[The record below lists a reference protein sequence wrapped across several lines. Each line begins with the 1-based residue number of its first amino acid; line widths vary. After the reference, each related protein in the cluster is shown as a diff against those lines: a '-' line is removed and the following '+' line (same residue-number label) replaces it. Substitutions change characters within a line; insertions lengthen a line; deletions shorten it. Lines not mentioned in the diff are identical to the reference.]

1 MHHAVGRL
9 AARTLALALVLAMV
23 VPASA
28 AAFDFTAPP
37 SAGPINATLPLLGSS
52 LTVDVATDDDGH
64 LTSVALDPTGDFTAT
79 VDRPHAVR
87 FETADGSV
95 KVTITSWG
103 GHTTLA
109 AKTKTLA
116 DLEGAGTWKADLFK
130 TGDPTTVKYTIG
142 HDGAGAPTIVVD
154 DVAAPAAIVA
164 TVGTPTTKTS
174 EHRASAKVGIDFAWN
189 GFTKRLTIGV
199 AHRHQGR
206 QDVGEAGGHA
216 ERPQQAGGAAAP
228 SPMSSA
234 RIPGAASC
242 AMAPPSA
249 SPSRSSRTRA
259 GGGKVT
265 FDPDTFATGAE
276 ARAKELRKGKGF
288 VAIFKEHARRG
299 ARLAEEVGRRHVEAG
314 RRLVRRQVVQG
325 HHDRQPDRQH
335 ARLGRRHE
343 GQGRQVSTGASGAGA
358 ATASATDGAATTTAT
373 AERSNDRDGGV
384 PLRTRTAASTDRALG

>member
-1 MHHAVGRL
+1 MHHAAGRL

-52 LTVDVATDDDGH
+52 LTVDVATDDNGH

-116 DLEGAGTWKADLFK
+116 DLEGAGTWKADLFN

-154 DVAAPAAIVA
+154 DVAGPAAIVA

-174 EHRASAKVGIDFAWN
+174 DHRASARVGIDFAWN
-189 GFTKRLTIGV
+189 GFTKKLTIGV
-199 AHRHQGR
+199 STVTKDDKTSAKLQVSLSGRSKQQVSGALADVLGAHAWSGKLCDGTAIGIAFQVVE
-206 QDVGEAGGHA
+206 DPAG
-216 ERPQQAGGAAAP
+216 
-228 SPMSSA
+228 
-234 RIPGAASC
+234 
-242 AMAPPSA
+242 
-249 SPSRSSRTRA
+249 T
-259 GGGKVT
+259 GKVT

-288 VAIFKEHARRG
+288 VAIFKEQRA
-299 ARLAEEVGRRHVEAG
+299 AVLVWLKKSDDDTWKLVVGSFAG
-314 RRLVRRQVVQG
+314 KWCKGTTIANPTVNT
-325 HHDRQPDRQH
+325 P
-335 ARLGRRHE
+335 
-343 GQGRQVSTGASGAGA
+343 VSA
-358 ATASATDGAATTTAT
+358 DATTGKDGKFHWGFWGWGRHGFGNGWGHNNGHGD
-373 AERSNDRDGGV
+373 RSNDRDGGY
-384 PLRTRTAASTDRALG
+384 RWDKNGGEH